1 MRDAPLQSEAERL
14 SLDAASEIDA
24 QARALM
30 QRSTCLGYSKAC
42 RRVLAGDDFL
52 SAAYTGDVA
61 RLAELCQRGHDI
73 RLGQGGPLSPRGGA
87 PAALAAD
94 DLAQRYH
101 GDPAAVAQL
110 EAHGQALELGQ
121 GRSSPAPP
129 ALAAKEAFEE
139 AGLQGAIGAEPIGRY
154 RYTKQLRGKKRTRT
168 LACEVQVFPLAVTR
182 QLADWPEK
190 GQRDTR
196 WCTPEEAATLVEE
209 GGLVTLLLSLAALDL

>member
-52 SAAYTGDVA
+52 SAAYAGDVA

-94 DLAQRYH
+94 DLAHRYH

-121 GRSSPAPP
+121 GRSSPLREEPGGR
-129 ALAAKEAFEE
+129 ALAPRYPR
-139 AGLQGAIGAEPIGRY
+139 PI
-154 RYTKQLRGKKRTRT
+154 
-168 LACEVQVFPLAVTR
+168 ADAR
-182 QLADWPEK
+182 QLLSGE
-190 GQRDTR
+190 
-196 WCTPEEAATLVEE
+196 
-209 GGLVTLLLSLAALDL
+209 TLLLKLGSGPGAGRFADWVA